1 MNDTLE
7 HHGMEGMRWGIRRY
21 QNKDGSL
28 TKLGEKRYAH
38 DVERNAMKKKDNRI
52 PEEGLKDPVR
62 WANEDDTRIKGVADA
77 GKQMTQNLSALER
90 ATDKKK
96 PVERKDLSSMS
107 DKELRDQINRELLE
121 RQYNDM
127 FNPAKVS
134 KGREYVRDI
143 LETSGAVLGV
153 ASSALGIALAI
164 RQFKG

>member
-1 MNDTLE
+1 MTNELY
-7 HHGMEGMRWGIRRY
+7 HHGIEGMRWGIRRY

-38 DVERNAMKKKDNRI
+38 DIEKNKMRKKDNRL
-52 PEEGLKDPVR
+52 PEEGLRDPVR
-62 WANEDDTRIKGVADA
+62 WANEDDTRAKGIVDA
-77 GKQMTQNLSALER
+77 GKQMTNSLSTLER
-90 ATDKKK
+90 ATDRKKQT
-96 PVERKDLSSMS
+96 ERKDLSSMS

-134 KGREYVRDI
+134 KGRENVKEVLDVG
-143 LETSGAVLGV
+143 GAVLGV

-164 RQFKG
+164 RQLKE